1 MDNIG
6 IMYLF
11 CLFILMGCGEI
22 NTSHPE
28 LINTGHWQVKKMWV
42 NDSIPKI
49 EFDKMSLDLLPNSR
63 YKFVNNLNQTEA
75 GTFTITDSL
84 LILADTTEGNYIE
97 KAMHILKMTEDS
109 MILRLNFKQKESKL
123 LLIRTK
129 PAGSPGQ

>member
-1 MDNIG
+1 
-6 IMYLF
+6 
-11 CLFILMGCGEI
+11 
-22 NTSHPE
+22 
-28 LINTGHWQVKKMWV
+28 MWV